1 MKYYRFSL
9 IIMLSQPASQSASQL
24 AQEGLEP
31 SWRKFREKKE
41 KKRPKSRKSQ
51 FYIVK
56 TSTYELSASK
66 KQENLHGLM
75 AFRQK

>member
-1 MKYYRFSL
+1 MESYRFSL
-9 IIMLSQPASQSASQL
+9 IIILSQPASQSASQL

-31 SWRKFREKKE
+31 SWRKFRETK
-41 KKRPKSRKSQ
+41 KKRPESRKSQ

-66 KQENLHGLM
+66 KQENLHVLM
-75 AFRQK
+75 TFGQK